1 METQS
6 NKITYEWD
14 GVLRQYNFHNLPKN
28 EWEWFVYIFLPFLR
42 KKNKQ

>member
-14 GVLRQYNFHNLPKN
+14 GVLRQYKFENLPQN
-28 EWEWFVYIFLPFLR
+28 EWEWFVYIFLPFLW
-42 KKNKQ
+42 KKNK